1 MLSQRG
7 NHKRTA
13 NLASSV
19 VVAGRAEPKL
29 AERSD
34 GASAVAPSRQANT
47 ARLFLF
53 DWRNAPEIRVIG
65 ALLFWSMLFLGV
77 LTIGSRALTG
87 DAVVYDWAILL
98 ALRNPLN
105 ITDPLGPD
113 WFESVTVDL
122 GYLGSATVVVAIALA
137 AMGYYLLVR
146 RRDLAI
152 LVFAAASG
160 TAIVTTL
167 LKLAVARPGIN
178 LAMMRFETSTFS
190 FPSGHAALSA
200 AIYLTLAALIA
211 RAQSQQRVKYYILG
225 LACALTLIIGASR
238 VFNAVHFP
246 TDVLAGWSV
255 GTAWTL
261 VCLLAVQRA
270 LPGARPVAES
280 QSSRSASRRVHER

>member
-1 MLSQRG
+1 MACGDNAAMLAQRG
-7 NHKRTA
+7 THKR
-13 NLASSV
+13 SSKPSPSV
-19 VVAGRAEPKL
+19 VVAGHVDLIA
-29 AERSD
+29 RSE
-34 GASAVAPSRQANT
+34 GASGVAPARQTNT
-47 ARLFLF
+47 AGLSDI

-65 ALLFWSMLFLGV
+65 GLLFLSLLFLGV
-77 LTIGSRALTG
+77 LTIGSRALMG
-87 DAVVYDWAILL
+87 GAIFYDWAIVL

-105 ITDPLGPD
+105 ITDPVGPD
-113 WFESVTVDL
+113 WFESITVDL
-122 GYLGSATVVVAIALA
+122 GYFGSVTLVGAIALA

-152 LVFAAASG
+152 LVFAAVGGA
-160 TAIVTTL
+160 AIVTTL

-211 RAQSQQRVKYYILG
+211 RAQSQQLAKYYVLG

-238 VFNAVHFP
+238 VFNGVHFP

-255 GTAWTL
+255 GVAWTL
-261 VCLLAVQRA
+261 VCLFAI
-270 LPGARPVAES
+270 S
-280 QSSRSASRRVHER
+280 MRSAER

>member
-1 MLSQRG
+1 MLAQRG
-7 NHKRTA
+7 NHKRTSKPS
-13 NLASSV
+13 SSV
-19 VVAGRAEPKL
+19 VVAGHVDGNLIARTE
-29 AERSD
+29 
-34 GASAVAPSRQANT
+34 GASGAAPARRANS
-47 ARLFLF
+47 ARLSSSH
-53 DWRNAPEIRVIG
+53 WRHAPEIRVIG
-65 ALLFWSMLFLGV
+65 ALLFLSLLFLGV
-77 LTIGSRALTG
+77 LLVGSGALTG
-87 DAVVYDWAILL
+87 DAMVYDWAIVL

-113 WFESVTVDL
+113 WFESITVDL
-122 GYLGSATVVVAIALA
+122 GYLGSVTVVGAIALA

-152 LVFAAASG
+152 LVFAAVSG

-211 RAQSQQRVKYYILG
+211 RAQSQQLVKYYILG

-238 VFNAVHFP
+238 VFNTVHFP

-255 GTAWTL
+255 GAAWTL
-261 VCLLAVQRA
+261 VCLFAI
-270 LPGARPVAES
+270 S
-280 QSSRSASRRVHER
+280 TRSAGR

>member
-7 NHKRTA
+7 NHKRTSRPS
-13 NLASSV
+13 SSV
-19 VVAGRAEPKL
+19 VVAGHAGDNRMA
-29 AERSD
+29 RSE
-34 GASAVAPSRQANT
+34 GTSGVAPARQANT
-47 ARLFLF
+47 AGLSAF
-53 DWRNAPEIRVIG
+53 DWRRAAEIRVIG
-65 ALLFWSMLFLGV
+65 ALLFLSLLLLG
-77 LTIGSRALTG
+77 LLMIGSRALTG
-87 DAVVYDWAILL
+87 DAMVYDWAIVL

-113 WFESVTVDL
+113 WFESITVDL
-122 GYLGSATVVVAIALA
+122 GYLGSVTVVGAIALA
-137 AMGYYLLVR
+137 VMGYFLLVR

-152 LVFAAASG
+152 LVFAAVSG

-211 RAQSQQRVKYYILG
+211 RAQSQQLVKYYVLG

-238 VFNAVHFP
+238 VFNTVHFP

-255 GTAWTL
+255 GAAWTL
-261 VCLLAVQRA
+261 VCLFAISA
-270 LPGARPVAES
+270 
-280 QSSRSASRRVHER
+280 RSAWR

>member
-1 MLSQRG
+1 MACGDNAAMLAQRG
-7 NHKRTA
+7 THKRTSKPS
-13 NLASSV
+13 SSV
-19 VVAGRAEPKL
+19 VVAGHVDLIA
-29 AERSD
+29 RSE
-34 GASAVAPSRQANT
+34 GASSVAPARQANP
-47 ARLFLF
+47 ARLSSIH
-53 DWRNAPEIRVIG
+53 RRHAPEIRVIG
-65 ALLFWSMLFLGV
+65 ALLFLSLLFLGV
-77 LTIGSRALTG
+77 LIVGSGALTG
-87 DAVVYDWAILL
+87 DAIIYDWAIVL

-113 WFESVTVDL
+113 WFESITVDL
-122 GYLGSATVVVAIALA
+122 GYLGSVTVVGAIALA

-152 LVFAAASG
+152 LVFAAVGG

-211 RAQSQQRVKYYILG
+211 RAQSQPVVKYYILG

-238 VFNAVHFP
+238 VFNGVHFP

-255 GTAWTL
+255 GAAWTV
-261 VCLLAVQRA
+261 VCLFAI
-270 LPGARPVAES
+270 S
-280 QSSRSASRRVHER
+280 MRSAER